1 LAKRVVVLGA
11 GVGGL
16 TAAHELAERG
26 YDVTVYERMNAFGG
40 KARSIPKPNSG
51 IEQRQDL
58 PGEHGFRF
66 FPGFYRHVVDTMQ
79 RIPFHKTGNVG
90 QNLVAA
96 TLSMLARFDQSP
108 LVALV
113 GFPRSGAEWK
123 AWFKE
128 IGQMIS
134 GANGVSLRDNLHFAR
149 CLWVMASSC
158 MERVD
163 KEYDWIPYWRF
174 IDAEHRSLA
183 YQQLLGEGLTRSL
196 VAMKAELSSTRTIA
210 TVFCQMIYPMLDP
223 TRHDDR
229 LLCAPTDIAWIF
241 PWVSY
246 LMRLGVKYQLGKLV
260 YSFEAYE
267 DAPRLQNITIDA
279 RGEKTVLT
287 HGQDFDYAISAI
299 PVDGM
304 TTILSFAAGKAF
316 LAKAPG
322 LAGLT
327 QLETRWMNG
336 IQFYLEEDVP
346 IVNGHILYAST
357 PWALTAISQVQF
369 WKQFE
374 LTTSGDGCKRGL
386 LSVDI
391 SEWSEPGILIQKP
404 ACKCT
409 HEEIATEVWAQ
420 LKRSHNVNGQQVLP
434 EQVPEYFMDDCIS
447 LEHVDPYAKSQLA
460 GHKNPYGDHVSLE
473 PLFINTV
480 GSHRLRPKADFGFD
494 NFFVASD
501 YVRTYTD
508 LATMEGANEAA
519 RRAVNALLERDG
531 SSAPRARVWPL
542 EQPWYVRPWQWLD
555 AWRYSRGKPNLFS
568 SPEMR
573 LQPGDK
579 DRPTE
584 PPRPHPAET
593 VPPDVQAKG
602 TGV

>member
-1 LAKRVVVLGA
+1 VAKRVVVLGA

-79 RIPFHKTGNVG
+79 RIPFHKTENVAG
-90 QNLVAA
+90 NLVGA
-96 TLSMLARFDQSP
+96 TQSMLARFDHPP
-108 LVALV
+108 LVGIV
-113 GFPRSGAEWK
+113 GFPRTWAEWK
-123 AWFKE
+123 MLFH
-128 IGQMIS
+128 MITES
-134 GANGVSLRDNLHFAR
+134 NGVSLGDNLHFLR

-158 MERVD
+158 TDRVN
-163 KEYDWIPYWRF
+163 KEYDWIPYWTF

-183 YQQLLGEGLTRSL
+183 YQQLLGQGLTRSL
-196 VAMKAELSSTRTIA
+196 VAMQAELSSTRTIA

-246 LMRLGVKYQLGKLV
+246 LMTLGVKYQLGRLI
-260 YSFEAYE
+260 YAFEAYD
-267 DAPRLQNITIDA
+267 DAPRLKTITVDQS
-279 RGEKTVLT
+279 GTKTLLA
-287 HGQDFDYAISAI
+287 HGVDFDYAISAI

-304 TTILSFAAGKAF
+304 TTILKFAAGKQF

-322 LAGLT
+322 LAGVM
-327 QLETRWMNG
+327 QLQTRWMNG
-336 IQFYLEEDVP
+336 VQFYLEHDVP
-346 IVNGHILYAST
+346 LVNGHILYVST

-369 WKQFE
+369 WTQFE

-391 SEWSEPGILIQKP
+391 SEWNAPGILIKKK
-404 ACKCT
+404 ACDCT
-409 HEEIATEVWAQ
+409 HEEIAMEVWAQ
-420 LKRSHNVNGQQVLP
+420 LKRSHNVNGQKVLP
-434 EQVPEYFMDDCIS
+434 EELPEYFMDDCIN
-447 LEHVDPYAKSQLA
+447 LDRVDPYAKSQLA
-460 GHKNPYGDHVSLE
+460 GYKNPYGDHVNLE

-480 GSHRLRPKADFGFD
+480 GSHRFRPKADFGFD
-494 NFFVASD
+494 NFFLASD

-542 EQPWYVRPWQWLD
+542 HQPWYMRPWQALD
-555 AWRYSRGKPNLFS
+555 AWRFSHDKPNLFS
-568 SPEMR
+568 TPEMR
-573 LQPGDK
+573 RQPGDQTQ
-579 DRPTE
+579 PSE
-584 PPRPHPAET
+584 PPE
-593 VPPDVQAKG
+593 PPSPSVQAKG
-602 TGV
+602 RGA

>member
-1 LAKRVVVLGA
+1 MPKRVVVLGA

-26 YDVTVYERMNAFGG
+26 YEVTVYERMNAFGG

-79 RIPFHKTGNVG
+79 RIPFHKTGNVSE
-90 QNLVAA
+90 NLTAA
-96 TLSMLARFDQSP
+96 TQSMLARFDQRP
-108 LVALV
+108 LIALV
-113 GFPRSGAEWK
+113 GFPRTWGEWK
-123 AWFKE
+123 TAFQTLWE
-128 IGQMIS
+128 MIS
-134 GANGVSLRDNLHFAR
+134 GANGVGLSDNLHFAR
-149 CLWVMASSC
+149 CLWVMCTSC
-158 MERVD
+158 IERVD

-210 TVFCQMIYPMLDP
+210 TVFCQMIYPLLDP

-229 LLCAPTDIAWIF
+229 LLCAPTDIVWIF

-246 LMRLGVKYQLGKLV
+246 LMTLGVRYELGKLV
-260 YSFEAYE
+260 CGFEAYP
-267 DAPRLQNITIDA
+267 DSPRLRSITVFEN
-279 RGEKTVLT
+279 GEKTQLR
-287 HGQDFDYAISAI
+287 HGQDFDYVVSAI

-304 TTILSFAAGKAF
+304 AKILSLPSGKEF
-316 LAKAPG
+316 LAKAPE
-322 LAGLT
+322 LAGLM

-336 IQFYLEEDVP
+336 VQFYLDQDVP
-346 IVNGHILYAST
+346 LVNGHILYVST

-369 WKQFE
+369 WTQFE
-374 LTTSGDGCKRGL
+374 LTTSGDGRKRGL

-391 SEWSEPGILIQKP
+391 SEWSEPGILIKKP
-404 ACKCT
+404 ACDCT
-409 HEEIATEVWAQ
+409 HGEVATEVWAQ
-420 LKRSHNVNGQQVLP
+420 LKRSHNVNGQKVLP
-434 EQVPEYFMDDCIS
+434 EEMPEYFMDDCIS
-447 LEHVDPYAKSQLA
+447 LMRVDPFAKSDLA
-460 GHKNPYGDHVSLE
+460 EGKNPYGDHVSLE

-480 GSHRLRPKADFGFD
+480 GSHRFRPKADFGFD
-494 NFFVASD
+494 NFFLASD

-519 RRAVNALLERDG
+519 RRAVNALLEHDG
-531 SSAPRARVWPL
+531 SQAPRAQVWPL
-542 EQPWYVRPWQWLD
+542 EQPWYMRPWQAVD
-555 AWRYSRGKPNLFS
+555 AWRYKSGKPNLFS
-568 SPEMR
+568 TPEMR

-579 DRPTE
+579 QPSPDA
-584 PPRPHPAET
+584 PRPAS
-593 VPPDVQAKG
+593 PDIQAKG
-602 TGV
+602 TGA

>member
-1 LAKRVVVLGA
+1 MAKRVVVLGA

-26 YDVTVYERMNAFGG
+26 YEVTVYERMNAFGG

-79 RIPFHKTGNVG
+79 RIPFHKTGQVSE
-90 QNLVAA
+90 NLVAA
-96 TLSMLARFDQSP
+96 TQSMLARFDQSP
-108 LVALV
+108 LVGLV
-113 GFPRSGAEWK
+113 GFPRTGVEWRI
-123 AWFKE
+123 AFKE
-128 IGQMIS
+128 IWQMLS
-134 GANGVSLRDNLHFAR
+134 GANGVSMGDTLHFLR

-158 MERVD
+158 TERVD

-174 IDAEHRSLA
+174 IGAEHRSLA
-183 YQQLLGEGLTRSL
+183 YQQLMAEGLTRSL

-223 TRHDDR
+223 MRHDDR
-229 LLCAPTDIAWIF
+229 LLCAPTDVVWIF

-246 LMRLGVKYQLGKLV
+246 LMTMGVQYQLGKLV
-260 YSFEAYE
+260 CGFEAYP
-267 DAPRLQNITIDA
+267 DASRLKSITVDEN
-279 RGEKTVLT
+279 GEKTELL
-287 HGQDFDYAISAI
+287 HGRDFDYAVSAI

-304 TTILSFAAGKAF
+304 AKIFSLPPGKEFLSH
-316 LAKAPG
+316 APG
-322 LAGLT
+322 LAGVKK
-327 QLETRWMNG
+327 LETRWMNG
-336 IQFYLEEDVP
+336 VQFYLDQDVP
-346 IVNGHILYAST
+346 LVNGHILYVST

-369 WKQFE
+369 WTQFE
-374 LTTSGDGCKRGL
+374 LTTSGDGRKRGL

-391 SEWSEPGILIQKP
+391 SEWLEPGILIKKP
-404 ACKCT
+404 ACECS
-409 HEEIATEVWAQ
+409 HDEIAKEVWAQ
-420 LKRSHNVNGQQVLP
+420 LKRSHNVNGQKVLP
-434 EQVPEYFMDDCIS
+434 EEVPEFFMDDCIS
-447 LEHVDPYAKSQLA
+447 LMRVDPYVKVDAA
-460 GHKNPYGDHVSLE
+460 ANKNPYGDHVNLE

-480 GSHRLRPKADFGFD
+480 GSHRFRPHADFGFD
-494 NFFVASD
+494 NFFLASD

-531 SSAPRARVWPL
+531 SSAPRAQVWPL
-542 EQPWYVRPWQWLD
+542 EQPWYVRPWQALD
-555 AWRYSRGKPNLFS
+555 RWRYSRGKPNLFS

-579 DRPTE
+579 E
-584 PPRPHPAET
+584 HPPQ
-593 VPPDVQAKG
+593 PPKPPQPLAPGVQVKG
-602 TGV
+602 TGA

>member
-1 LAKRVVVLGA
+1 MGGRCLCYSTNPEVRKVAKKVIVLGA

-51 IEQRQDL
+51 IQQRQDL

-79 RIPFHKTGNVG
+79 RIPFHEDGNVA

-96 TLSMLARFDQSP
+96 TQSMLARFDQPP
-108 LVALV
+108 LVGLV
-113 GFPRSGAEWK
+113 GFPRTWAEWK
-123 AWFKE
+123 MLFHQFTE
-128 IGQMIS
+128 S
-134 GANGVSLRDNLHFAR
+134 NGVSLRDNLHFLR
-149 CLWVMASSC
+149 CLLVMATSC

-163 KEYDWIPYWRF
+163 KEYDWIAYWTF
-174 IDAEHRSLA
+174 IGAQSRSAA

-196 VAMKAELSSTRTIA
+196 VAMQAQLGSTRTIA

-223 TRHDDR
+223 TRRDDR

-246 LMRLGVKYQLGKLV
+246 LMTLGVQYRLGTLV
-260 YSFEAYE
+260 SGFEADP
-267 DAPRLQNITIDA
+267 DAPRLRSI
-279 RGEKTVLT
+279 TVLENGMST
-287 HGQDFDYAISAI
+287 TLTEGRDFDYVVSAI

-304 TTILSFAAGKAF
+304 TKILASPDGQVF
-316 LAKAPG
+316 LSRAPG
-322 LAGLT
+322 LEGLP

-336 IQFYLEEDVP
+336 VQFYLKHDIP
-346 IVNGHILYAST
+346 LVNGHILYVST
-357 PWALTAISQVQF
+357 PWALTAISQCQF
-369 WKQFE
+369 WTQFE
-374 LTTSGDGCKRGL
+374 LTTAGNGDVRGL

-391 SEWSEPGILIQKP
+391 SEWSVPGISIKKP
-404 ACKCT
+404 ACDCT
-409 HEEIATEVWAQ
+409 QQEIATEVWAQ
-420 LKRSHNVNGQQVLP
+420 LKRSHNVNGQKILP
-434 EQVPEYFMDDCIS
+434 EEVPEYFMDDCIS
-447 LEHVDPYAKSQLA
+447 AARVDPFLKVEQASN
-460 GHKNPYGDHVSLE
+460 KNPYGDHVDLE

-480 GSHRLRPKADFGFD
+480 GSHRFRPKADFGFE
-494 NFFVASD
+494 NFFLASD

-531 SSAPRARVWPL
+531 SNAPRAKVWPL
-542 EQPWYVRPWQWLD
+542 NQPWYVRPWQALD
-555 AWRYSRGKPNLFS
+555 AFRYRRGSPNIFS

-573 LQPGDK
+573 FQGEKPQTSEQSGK
-579 DRPTE
+579 
-584 PPRPHPAET
+584 
-593 VPPDVQAKG
+593 AKS
-602 TGV
+602 TGA